1 MNDSVLLICIGIIIG
16 ALASSAVWL
25 VLVVVGKAQ
34 RQLEREKGLVMKAIA
49 EEVAEAEKVR

>member
-1 MNDSVLLICIGIIIG
+1 MNDTALLICIGFIIG

-34 RQLEREKGLVMKAIA
+34 RQLAREKSLVMKAIA
-49 EEVAEAEKVR
+49 EESRKPTR